1 MPSYK
6 PTAGMKEE
14 AERGLQWRREFG
26 RGGTEVGIAR
36 ARDIVNDR
44 ELSADTVKRMYSFF
58 SRHEVDKQA
67 EGFRPGEDGYPSNG
81 RIAWAMWGGDAG
93 YSWSKEK
100 VAGMKEDRAAP
111 DELKVGDFV
120 EWDSSGGKARGR
132 IEHIMR
138 DGVLGIPDSDFS
150 INATEDDPAALIR
163 IYRDGEPT
171 ETLVGHK
178 FSTLTKIAAIRSGEM
193 GDARPFPNEHAARLE
208 DPDKYESFRRKNNEG
223 GEGIDFIY
231 GILPEGGT
239 ELQAIRFD
247 KDRFTP
253 AEAKAWLN
261 DHDFKAILFEEATG
275 ERAVEEELEE
285 RMKIEV
291 KVEIDTD
298 PQPDTP
304 DVEDEVVSPD
314 DVLPADA
321 MVVEG
326 DRKNVVAL
334 ERRATDLD
342 ARSIDEKKRTVSI
355 AVSSELAVARSFGNE
370 ILVHESG
377 AIDMAF
383 LASGRA
389 PLLLDHDME
398 KQIGVI
404 ESVELSADKVLRAK
418 VRFGRSALAQEVF
431 QDVVDGIR
439 SNVSVGYRVNKME
452 RSPMEKDTYLV
463 RSWSPLEVS
472 VVSIPADP
480 SVGVGRSAAA
490 LEPKP
495 TVEPSIKK
503 EVEMTDQVNLDAVRA
518 EAAEAAAR
526 NAAAIID
533 LGVRHNK
540 RDIADAAIKAGKS
553 IEQFRGELLDVI
565 GNDKPLDNSD
575 IGMTKKEVRNFS
587 IVRAIAALA
596 NPTDRRLREAAAF
609 EFEASEAAAQRY
621 GRSAQGIMV
630 PVDVLGVWKQRDL
643 NTSDDNELVATN
655 LLAGEFIDVLRNQ
668 VSVMA
673 AGARMLP
680 GLVGNV
686 AIPKKTAASSG
697 GWISTEGGAAS
708 ESEPTFGTVSLTPK
722 NVGAFTD
729 ITRQLILQSTPSVEA
744 LVRDDLTQA
753 LALAIDK
760 GALEGSGSS
769 GQPTGILNTSGVNK
783 PTAFAAA
790 VPTFAEMVALETA
803 VAEDNALMGNLAY
816 ITDAATYGGLKTKAK
831 DAGSGLF
838 VIENGQANGYNVIR
852 SQQATAGNVYFGNFS
867 DLLIG
872 MWAGLDILV
881 DPYTA
886 SSSGTVRVRAIQTV
900 DVAVRNAVSF
910 AYNNDTV

>member
-1 MPSYK
+1 MSSLK
-6 PTAGMKEE
+6 PTEGMKEE
-14 AERGLQWRREFG
+14 AQRGLDWRREFG

-44 ELSADTVKRMYSFF
+44 ELSPETVKRMYSFF
-58 SRHEVDKQA
+58 SRHEVDKEA
-67 EGFRPGEDGYPSNG
+67 EGFRPGEEGYPSNG
-81 RIAWAMWGGDAG
+81 RIAWALWGGDAG

-100 VAGMKEDRAAP
+100 VASMKEDRAAP
-111 DELKVGDFV
+111 DALKVGDFV
-120 EWDSSGGKARGR
+120 EWNSSGGKARGQ

-138 DGVLGIPDSDFS
+138 EGTLGIPDSEFS
-150 INATEDDPAALIR
+150 IEATEEDPAALIR

-171 ETLVGHK
+171 ETLVGHR
-178 FSTLTKIAAIRSGEM
+178 FSTLTKIAAIRAN
-193 GDARPFPNEHAARLE
+193 DAELNA
-208 DPDKYESFRRKNNEG
+208 EG
-223 GEGIDFIY
+223 LDGI
-231 GILPEGGT
+231 
-239 ELQAIRFD
+239 
-247 KDRFTP
+247 
-253 AEAKAWLN
+253 KA
-261 DHDFKAILFEEATG
+261 DG
-275 ERAVEEELEE
+275 SVEETAVSEQLEE
-285 RMKIEV
+285 RMKVKIE
-291 KVEIDTD
+291 VEIDTD
-298 PQPDTP
+298 ETP
-304 DVEDEVVSPD
+304 DAEMPEPEGEVINPEDVLMGEDE
-314 DVLPADA
+314 A
-321 MVVEG
+321 
-326 DRKNVVAL
+326 DRKNVVDL
-334 ERRATDLD
+334 ERRATSLD
-342 ARSIDEKKRTVSI
+342 ARAIDEKKRTVDI

-370 ILVHESG
+370 ILVHEQG

-383 LASGRA
+383 IASGRA

-404 ESVELSADKVLRAK
+404 ESVELSGDKVLRAK

-452 RSPMEKDTYLV
+452 RSPTDKDSYRV
-463 RSWSPLEVS
+463 VSWSPLEVS

-495 TVEPSIKK
+495 TVEPSIRK
-503 EVEMTDQVNLDAVRA
+503 EAKMADEVNLDAVRA

-540 RDIADAAIKAGKS
+540 RDLADAAIKSGKS
-553 IEQFRGELLDVI
+553 LEAFRGELLEVI
-565 GNDKPLDNSD
+565 GTDKPLENQN
-575 IGMTKKEVRNFS
+575 IGLSNKEKRSFS
-587 IVRAIAALA
+587 IVRAIAALS
-596 NPTDRRLREAAAF
+596 NPGDRRLREAAAF

-621 GRSAQGIMV
+621 GRSAQGLMV

-643 NTSDDNELVATN
+643 NTSDDNEIVATN
-655 LLAGEFIDVLRNQ
+655 LLAGDFIDVLRNSA
-668 VSVMA
+668 SVMQ

-686 AIPKKTAASSG
+686 AIPKKTAASAG

-722 NVGAFTD
+722 TVGAFTD
-729 ITRQLILQSTPSVEA
+729 MTRQLILQSTPSVEA

-831 DAGSGLF
+831 DSGSGLF

-852 SQQATAGNVYFGNFS
+852 SQQCTAGNVYFGNFS

-872 MWAGLDILV
+872 MWAGLDLTV

-886 SSSGTVRVRAIQTV
+886 SSSGTVRIVALQTV
-900 DVAVRNAVSF
+900 DVAVRHAVSF